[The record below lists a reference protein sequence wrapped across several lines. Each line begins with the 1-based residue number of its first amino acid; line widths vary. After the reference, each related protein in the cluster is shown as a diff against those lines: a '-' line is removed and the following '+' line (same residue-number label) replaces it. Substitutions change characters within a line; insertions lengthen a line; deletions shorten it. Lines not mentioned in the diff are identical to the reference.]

1 MSFYIKIQ
9 SIGCLFVDKY
19 FRLRRHHTDKPPTV
33 DRYPIDPISAN
44 TSVLKIR
51 VIDWESTDTQ

>member
-19 FRLRRHHTDKPPTV
+19 FRLHRHHADKPPTV
-33 DRYPIDPISAN
+33 DRYPIDPILAD
-44 TSVLKIR
+44 TSVLKI
-51 VIDWESTDTQ
+51 